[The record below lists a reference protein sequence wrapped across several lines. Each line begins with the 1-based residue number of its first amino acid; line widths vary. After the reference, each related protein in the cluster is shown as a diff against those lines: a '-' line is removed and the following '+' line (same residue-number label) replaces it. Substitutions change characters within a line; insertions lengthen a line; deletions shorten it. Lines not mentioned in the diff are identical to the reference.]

1 MDSPVPGSLPY
12 FITADA
18 GYCHILPDK
27 IVLSPHTALAELPT
41 SEDKKDKTTLFL
53 GSAGV
58 LLGCFL
64 MVNFFLVG
72 FYLMGI
78 LFLGGMTFAV
88 KALRDIA
95 RYSAILN
102 IPRDLVQKVQVFKPA
117 FGYLYIVIK
126 FRNAAGGSSLRKI
139 KFYDSPQNELNALYL
154 LKQEGLID

>member
-1 MDSPVPGSLPY
+1 MDSLVPGSLPY

-18 GYCHILPDK
+18 GYCHILPDR
-27 IVLSPHTALAELPT
+27 IVFSTETVLAELPPPT
-41 SEDKKDKTTLFL
+41 DKKDKITLFL

-78 LFLGGMTFAV
+78 LFLGGMTFAI
-88 KALRDIA
+88 KALVDVS

-102 IPRDLVQKVQVFKPA
+102 IPRDRILEVRVFKPT

-126 FRNAAGGSSLRKI
+126 FRNETGGISLRKV
-139 KFYDSPQNELNALYL
+139 KFYDSPQNELNALHL
-154 LKQEGLID
+154 LKQEGLIH